1 VLCGGECGLAVVD
14 RDQPA
19 CGEGEGRRRAS
30 ARLRDRGQTG
40 KGGDAITA
48 TLKTPICERFG
59 IETPIFG
66 FSHTVAT
73 VAAITNAGGF
83 GVYGATRRF
92 DHEIRDELNQIRDMV
107 GSRPFGVDLV
117 IPMHVPESNDRAAM
131 EAQIPDAHRRFV
143 TDMERRYEVPKATT
157 PALRTRFIRSREIID
172 AQVAAVA
179 ETDVD
184 LVALGIGSPPYV
196 VELMKSKGK
205 TTLALVGQEKH
216 AERALAAGADILVAQ
231 GYDAGAH
238 TGPVGTFSLVPRI
251 VDMAGDVPVL
261 AAGGVATGRH
271 IAASL
276 ALGAQGVW
284 IGTAFL
290 LTEENAPHL
299 SAGQIESLQRSGAA
313 DTVITR
319 AESGKTFRQTRSG
332 WSDEWAAPDA
342 PTPLSHPLHD
352 VLVGDLLGAI
362 QEHDVKP
369 LTHSG
374 AGQGVGYFSEI
385 RPTRAVVDDLA
396 GEAMA
401 TIRRMRR
408 ELAE

>member
-1 VLCGGECGLAVVD
+1 
-14 RDQPA
+14 
-19 CGEGEGRRRAS
+19 
-30 ARLRDRGQTG
+30 
-40 KGGDAITA
+40 
-48 TLKTPICERFG
+48 
-59 IETPIFG
+59 
-66 FSHTVAT
+66 
-73 VAAITNAGGF
+73 
-83 GVYGATRRF
+83 
-92 DHEIRDELNQIRDMV
+92 M
-107 GSRPFGVDLV
+107 
-117 IPMHVPESNDRAAM
+117 
-131 EAQIPDAHRRFV
+131 
-143 TDMERRYEVPKATT
+143 
-157 PALRTRFIRSREIID
+157 
-172 AQVAAVA
+172 
-179 ETDVD
+179 
-184 LVALGIGSPPYV
+184 
-196 VELMKSKGK
+196 
-205 TTLALVGQEKH
+205 
-216 AERALAAGADILVAQ
+216 AQ

-238 TGPVGTFSLVPRI
+238 TGPVGTFSLVPCI

-374 AGQGVGYFSEI
+374 AGQGVGYFNEI
-385 RPTRAVVDDLA
+385 RPTRAVVDELTADALTTVRRIC
-396 GEAMA
+396 GE
-401 TIRRMRR
+401 TT
-408 ELAE
+408 E